1 MRIPLSSKE
10 NLPPAPL
17 VTKKTFE
24 APSQRQHGGLEI
36 AAEMRSPMIA
46 SPLHRVASRSASTPD
61 VAESEVV
68 RRVWVENRTLKKR
81 IHHLED
87 ELAQYKSQ
95 TADELARC
103 KRQIE
108 GLSEKLAHTKPAT
121 KRLRT
126 QENENGENEN
136 HERIKITKKVKKEK
150 MKEKAS
156 RRMPSKTAKKKAK
169 TGEPTTVLVVPLACV
184 PPPPAPPPAVVIE
197 ACAASAVSFGEAKK
211 NLKRRGPMAAEQKAA
226 ARPVPGGLPSLN
238 EVLMTRRSLRPTT
251 LRPKPAVK
259 QPVEQDDFKAALL
272 KKFENVNIYSPF
284 PTAVD
289 PNDSFAEPPSPY
301 RVP

>member
-1 MRIPLSSKE
+1 MERRRRRLTTRQWREHKGVRIPLSSKE

-17 VTKKTFE
+17 ATKKGFE

-36 AAEMRSPMIA
+36 AAEMRSPTIT
-46 SPLHRVASRSASTPD
+46 SPMRRGASRSASTPD

-108 GLSEKLAHTKPAT
+108 GLSEKVAHAKPAM

-126 QENENGENEN
+126 QENENGETKN
-136 HERIKITKKVKKEK
+136 HEKEK
-150 MKEKAS
+150 
-156 RRMPSKTAKKKAK
+156 RLTAVRARNTKSVHMCVCVC
-169 TGEPTTVLVVPLACV
+169 GWLVVLVFIA
-184 PPPPAPPPAVVIE
+184 
-197 ACAASAVSFGEAKK
+197 
-211 NLKRRGPMAAEQKAA
+211 
-226 ARPVPGGLPSLN
+226 
-238 EVLMTRRSLRPTT
+238 
-251 LRPKPAVK
+251 
-259 QPVEQDDFKAALL
+259 
-272 KKFENVNIYSPF
+272 
-284 PTAVD
+284 
-289 PNDSFAEPPSPY
+289 
-301 RVP
+301 

>member
-17 VTKKTFE
+17 ATKKGFE

-36 AAEMRSPMIA
+36 AAEMRSPTITSPRA
-46 SPLHRVASRSASTPD
+46 SSTPD

-108 GLSEKLAHTKPAT
+108 GLSEKLAHAKPAT

-136 HERIKITKKVKKEK
+136 HERIKIAKKVKKVK
-150 MKEKAS
+150 KDKE
-156 RRMPSKTAKKKAK
+156 MPSKTTKKKAK
-169 TGEPTTVLVVPLACV
+169 TGEPATVRVVPLACV

-197 ACAASAVSFGEAKK
+197 
-211 NLKRRGPMAAEQKAA
+211 
-226 ARPVPGGLPSLN
+226 
-238 EVLMTRRSLRPTT
+238 VLFL
-251 LRPKPAVK
+251 
-259 QPVEQDDFKAALL
+259 
-272 KKFENVNIYSPF
+272 
-284 PTAVD
+284 
-289 PNDSFAEPPSPY
+289 
-301 RVP
+301 